1 MISLAYR
8 LFGMMTALLVAGCA
22 SIPETR
28 FYTLSVPPAPSE
40 ITPVP
45 RDSSSPIFIDMLPVS
60 VPERLARPQLV
71 VRSRGSESGTQLLIL
86 EQDRWSSPFNYE
98 LRDAFAAGIAN
109 QTGAVSEARG
119 THPRDQPGYRIAIEL
134 SQFDAI
140 VGERVKARFSWTIT
154 RSTDGRSVACYA
166 AITEPVSGG
175 IEGVVKGAQR
185 AVASTVADISRNL
198 IELDTGNVAACS
210 QRKELMDMY

>member
-1 MISLAYR
+1 MTPLARSIFVMI
-8 LFGMMTALLVAGCA
+8 TALLAAGCA

-28 FYTLSVPPAPSE
+28 FYTLSIPSE
-40 ITPVP
+40 PSGIKITSP
-45 RDSSSPIFIDMLPVS
+45 DAFIPIFIDVLPVS

-71 VRSRGSESGTQLLIL
+71 VRSRGSVSETQLLIL

-109 QTGAVSEARG
+109 QTGAVSETRGARS
-119 THPRDQPGYRIAIEL
+119 PDQPGYRIAIEL

-140 VGERVKARFSWTIT
+140 AGDRVQARFGWTIT
-154 RSTDGRSVACYA
+154 RSTDGRSAVCYA

-175 IEGVVKGAQR
+175 IEDMVKGVQR
-185 AVASTVADISRNL
+185 AVASVVADISKNL
-198 IELDTGNVAACS
+198 IELETDNAAICAP
-210 QRKELMDMY
+210 KKKTH